1 MQSANLSS
9 SNSSLPILRCGNQGK
24 DVKYLQELLNA
35 VNFSSLKVDGIFGV
49 RTEAAVKEFQK
60 KNGLVVDGIV
70 GPQTW
75 SALQYQFHD

>member
-1 MQSANLSS
+1 MQAATLSP
-9 SNSSLPILRCGNQGK
+9 SNSSLPILRRGSQGK

-35 VNFSSLKVDGIFGV
+35 VNLSSLKVDGIFGM

-75 SALQYQFHD
+75 STLQYQFHD

>member
-1 MQSANLSS
+1 MQAATLSP
-9 SNSSLPILRCGNQGK
+9 SNSSLPILRRGSQGK
-24 DVKYLQELLNA
+24 DVKYLQQRLNL
-35 VNFSSLKVDGIFGV
+35 VSFSLKIDGIFGM

-75 SALQYQFHD
+75 STLQYQFHD